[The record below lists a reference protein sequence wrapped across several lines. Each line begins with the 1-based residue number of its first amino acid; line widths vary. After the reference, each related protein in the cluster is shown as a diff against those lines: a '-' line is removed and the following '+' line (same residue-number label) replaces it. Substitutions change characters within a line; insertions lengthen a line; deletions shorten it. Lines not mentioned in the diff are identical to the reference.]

1 MFWKKL
7 QLGFIVLWPR
17 TDCKLKSSNSDNSIS
32 FSAKNK
38 VLFFGCST
46 QEWNEVI
53 TNKKK
58 LIKTQELCSELQL
71 SNSYPWVR
79 ILGARFQIPTLN
91 WPKWGL
97 DLKFFTFFKK
107 LLIIF
112 VDLGETILIIVGGN
126 SFLLKNFFGQLKSR
140 QVFCLCLE
148 SLCAFLHKVLQWS

>member
-58 LIKTQELCSELQL
+58 TYKDTGTVLRIAAVQQL
-71 SNSYPWVR
+71 PLSQDIGCQVSNSY
-79 ILGARFQIPTLN
+79 
-91 WPKWGL
+91 
-97 DLKFFTFFKK
+97 
-107 LLIIF
+107 
-112 VDLGETILIIVGGN
+112 
-126 SFLLKNFFGQLKSR
+126 
-140 QVFCLCLE
+140 LE
-148 SLCAFLHKVLQWS
+148 LA